1 MASCWFG
8 GLPADFEGGGGHG
21 GELGVDGEDAVEFSI
36 GEGGGYGS
44 GDASEDSGSF
54 SVYQQKTD
62 LGIQRVVPSLPQR
75 HVYNAVF
82 LAE

>member
-1 MASCWFG
+1 MG

-21 GELGVDGEDAVEFSI
+21 GELGVYGEDAIEFSI

-44 GDASEDSGSF
+44 GDASEDSNCL
-54 SVYQQKTD
+54 SVYRKKDLCVQKA
-62 LGIQRVVPSLPQR
+62 VPSLPQC
-75 HVYNAVF
+75 HVYNAIF